1 MSTSRLALLF
11 GVFLIISAC
20 TPTGESGAVTT
31 STAANAL
38 SVLYPDVVGV
48 EVTANQDG
56 SFRFSVTL
64 SSPYDTP
71 ERYADAWRVRDEDGT
86 VYGIRE
92 LVHDH
97 ATEQPFTRSL
107 DGVEIPPGV
116 TSVVVEGRDQVSG
129 WGGAVVIVNLP
140 GRGE

>member
-11 GVFLIISAC
+11 GFSLIIGAC

-31 STAANAL
+31 STAHSA
-38 SVLYPDVVGV
+38 LYPDVVGV
-48 EVTANQDG
+48 DVTTNPDG
-56 SFRFSVTL
+56 SFRFSVTM

-71 ERYADAWRVRDEDGT
+71 ERYADAWRVKGRDGT
-86 VYGIRE
+86 VYGVRE
-92 LVHDH
+92 LAHDH
-97 ATEQPFTRSL
+97 ANEQPFTRFL
-107 DGVEIPPGV
+107 DGVEIPPEV

>member
-1 MSTSRLALLF
+1 MGTSRLSLLF
-11 GVFLIISAC
+11 GLSLIIGAC
-20 TPTGESGAVTT
+20 TPTAVSGDVTT
-31 STAANAL
+31 STAGD
-38 SVLYPDVVGV
+38 VLYPDVVAV
-48 EVTANQDG
+48 EVSTNPDG
-56 SFRFSVTL
+56 RFRFSVTL

-86 VYGIRE
+86 VYGVRE

-107 DGVEIPPGV
+107 DGVEIPPEV